1 MPESRKKHPHKPP
14 QMGQTLNRFRRNFIR
29 LKKAIFTDKAALN
42 WLFLVASLLFSLSVF
57 AQDQVIRIGG
67 DLDYPPY
74 EFLNTQ
80 GEPDGYNTEL
90 TLAIA
95 EVMGMKVEFV
105 FDSWSSVRQQL
116 DNEEIDILQG
126 MVYSDSRAKTLSFS
140 PSHALINQS
149 IFTRK
154 GLPLISNLNH
164 FEGQGLVVQ
173 DQGIM
178 HDYLVENKVNA
189 ELVLVKTHADALR
202 LVASGANDYALV
214 ANLPGLYLGK
224 ELALSNLR
232 SITQPYGTQRY
243 GYAALQKNENLIA
256 KFSEGMAILKNTG
269 RQQEIYDKWLG
280 PLSNQGPDWKLI
292 GQFTLT
298 ISSLLLLFLG
308 GSLIWNR
315 MLSKEVL
322 KRTQRLELQ
331 QQQLI
336 QADKMASLGVLVS
349 GVAHEINNPCSLM
362 LLNIPAI
369 QEVHRDLE
377 EILEDHYQNE
387 GEFYLAGI
395 EYSLMR
401 DELPKMLNDM
411 MAGSQRI
418 SRIVNDLRD
427 FGRQENIELTEHVD
441 INQLVST
448 SYRLIEQ
455 TVRNYS
461 DNVSIKLEDKLPTFL
476 GSAQRI
482 EQVIINLI
490 LNAAQSLTSREK
502 SIDIRTYMDRSKGLL
517 ILEIKDE
524 GCGIAIE
531 NLKRLEDPFFTTK
544 RDQGGT
550 GLGLSISSNIV
561 SEHGGQLSFQ
571 SILKKGTT
579 VTLILPIFNLKA
591 NQKAHA

>member
-1 MPESRKKHPHKPP
+1 MSNILDFLLKIQRLTSVKKYQKE
-14 QMGQTLNRFRRNFIR
+14 
-29 LKKAIFTDKAALN
+29 IFY
-42 WLFLVASLLFSLSVF
+42 LVFSYIIGAYSTGLM
-57 AQDQVIRIGG
+57 AENEVIRVGG
-67 DLDYPPY
+67 DLYYPPY
-74 EFLNTQ
+74 EFLNSQ

-95 EVMGMKVEFV
+95 DVMGMKVEFV

-116 DNEEIDILQG
+116 DSQEVDILQG
-126 MVYSDSRAKTLSFS
+126 MVYSDMRAKTLSFS
-140 PSHALINQS
+140 PSHALITQS

-154 GLPLISNLNH
+154 GLPLISNLSS
-164 FEGQGLVVQ
+164 FSGQDLVVQ

-189 ELVLVKTHADALR
+189 NLVLVNTHADALR
-202 LVASGANDYALV
+202 LVASGASNYALV

-243 GYAALQKNENLIA
+243 GYAALQKNEHLIA
-256 KFSEGMAILKNTG
+256 RFSEGLAILKNTG

-280 PLSNQGPDWKLI
+280 PLNKQGPDWKVI
-292 GQFTLT
+292 GQFTL
-298 ISSLLLLFLG
+298 IASSLLLLFLG

-315 MLSKEVL
+315 MLSREVL
-322 KRTQRLELQ
+322 KRTKRVELQ

-377 EILEDHYQNE
+377 DILEDHYQQH

-401 DELPKMLNDM
+401 DELPKMLDDM
-411 MAGSQRI
+411 MSGSQRI

-441 INQLVST
+441 LNQLVST
-448 SYRLIEQ
+448 AYRLIEQ
-455 TVRNYS
+455 TIRSYS
-461 DNVSIKLEDKLPTFL
+461 DNVTLDYEDKLPSFL

-490 LNAAQSLTSREK
+490 VNAAQSLDSREK
-502 SIDIRTYMDRSKGLL
+502 SIHIRTRFNRQTGQLV
-517 ILEIKDE
+517 LEIKDQ

-561 SEHGGQLSFQ
+561 SEHGGQLNFDSV
-571 SILKKGTT
+571 LNTGTT
-579 VTLILPIFNLKA
+579 VTLTLPVFNK
-591 NQKAHA
+591 KAHT

>member
-1 MPESRKKHPHKPP
+1 
-14 QMGQTLNRFRRNFIR
+14 
-29 LKKAIFTDKAALN
+29 
-42 WLFLVASLLFSLSVF
+42 
-57 AQDQVIRIGG
+57 
-67 DLDYPPY
+67 
-74 EFLNTQ
+74 
-80 GEPDGYNTEL
+80 
-90 TLAIA
+90 
-95 EVMGMKVEFV
+95 
-105 FDSWSSVRQQL
+105 
-116 DNEEIDILQG
+116 
-126 MVYSDSRAKTLSFS
+126 
-140 PSHALINQS
+140 
-149 IFTRK
+149 
-154 GLPLISNLNH
+154 
-164 FEGQGLVVQ
+164 
-173 DQGIM
+173 
-178 HDYLVENKVNA
+178 
-189 ELVLVKTHADALR
+189 
-202 LVASGANDYALV
+202 
-214 ANLPGLYLGK
+214 
-224 ELALSNLR
+224 
-232 SITQPYGTQRY
+232 
-243 GYAALQKNENLIA
+243 
-256 KFSEGMAILKNTG
+256 MAILKNTG

-292 GQFTLT
+292 GQFTL
-298 ISSLLLLFLG
+298 IVSSLLLLFLG

-377 EILEDHYQNE
+377 EILEDHYQKE

-418 SRIVNDLRD
+418 SRIVDDLRD

-461 DNVSIKLEDKLPTFL
+461 DNVSIKFEDKLPTFL

-517 ILEIKDE
+517 VLEIKDE

-571 SILKKGTT
+571 SVLKKGTT
-579 VTLILPIFNLKA
+579 VTLTLPIFNLKA

>member
-1 MPESRKKHPHKPP
+1 M
-14 QMGQTLNRFRRNFIR
+14 LNTQQD
-29 LKKAIFTDKAALN
+29 L
-42 WLFLVASLLFSLSVF
+42 LFQLAKLPSQKIQKGLFFSFVLGFLSLLSFPTQADDSI
-57 AQDQVIRIGG
+57 IRIGG
-67 DLDYPPY
+67 DLNYPPY
-74 EFLNTQ
+74 EFVNSQ

-95 EVMGMKVEFV
+95 EVMGMQVEFV

-116 DNEEIDILQG
+116 DTQEIDILQG
-126 MVYSDSRAKTLSFS
+126 MVYSDMRARTLSFS
-140 PSHALINQS
+140 PSHALITQS

-154 GLPLISNLNH
+154 GLPLISNLSSFN
-164 FEGQGLVVQ
+164 GQDLVVQ

-189 ELVLVKTHADALR
+189 NLVLVETHADALR
-202 LVASGANDYALV
+202 LVASGASNYALV

-256 KFSEGMAILKNTG
+256 KFSEGLAILKNTG

-280 PLSNQGPDWKLI
+280 PLSKQGPDWKLI
-292 GQFTLT
+292 GQFTL
-298 ISSLLLLFLG
+298 IVSSLLLLFLG

-315 MLSKEVL
+315 MLSREVL
-322 KRTQRLELQ
+322 KRTQKLELQ

-369 QEVHRDLE
+369 QEAHRDLE
-377 EILEDHYQNE
+377 DILEDHYQNN

-448 SYRLIEQ
+448 SFRLIEQ
-455 TVRNYS
+455 TIRSYS
-461 DNVSIKLEDKLPTFL
+461 DNIRIELEDNLPSFL

-490 LNAAQSLTSREK
+490 VNAAQSLDSRDK
-502 SIDIRTYMDRSKGLL
+502 SIHIRTYFNQPAGQLT
-517 ILEIKDE
+517 LEIEDQ

-561 SEHGGQLSFQ
+561 SEHGGQLSFK
-571 SILKKGTT
+571 SVLKQGTT
-579 VTLILPIFNLKA
+579 VTLTLPVF

>member
-1 MPESRKKHPHKPP
+1 ML
-14 QMGQTLNRFRRNFIR
+14 TLLPKSTLIR
-29 LKKAIFTDKAALN
+29 TKNLLNKALQKVY
-42 WLFLVASLLFSLSVF
+42 FLVFLSLFSSTAF
-57 AQDQVIRIGG
+57 ANQDIIRIGG

-74 EFLNTQ
+74 EFLNSQ

-116 DNEEIDILQG
+116 DRQEIDILQG
-126 MVYSDSRAKTLSFS
+126 MVYSDMRAKTLSFS
-140 PSHALINQS
+140 PSHALITQS
-149 IFTRK
+149 IFTRQ
-154 GLPLISNLNH
+154 GLPLISNLNL
-164 FEGQGLVVQ
+164 FNGQDLVVQ

-189 ELVLVKTHADALR
+189 NLVLVETHADALR

-292 GQFTLT
+292 GQFTL
-298 ISSLLLLFLG
+298 IVSSLLLLFLG

-315 MLSKEVL
+315 MLSREVS
-322 KRTQRLELQ
+322 KRTQRVELQ

-362 LLNIPAI
+362 LLNLPTI

-377 EILEDHYQNE
+377 EILEDYYQSQ

-395 EYSLMR
+395 EYSIIR

-411 MAGSQRI
+411 MSGSQRI

-461 DNVSIKLEDKLPTFL
+461 DNISIQYEDNLPSFL

-490 LNAAQSLTSREK
+490 LNAAQSLTSKDK
-502 SIDIRTYMDRSKGLL
+502 SIEIRTFMDSTKGQLV
-517 ILEIKDE
+517 LEIKDQ

-561 SEHGGQLSFQ
+561 SEHGGKLSFK
-571 SILKKGTT
+571 SELNKGTKVSLT
-579 VTLILPIFNLKA
+579 LPIF

>member
-1 MPESRKKHPHKPP
+1 MHEIPNKTLSQRPYPP
-14 QMGQTLNRFRRNFIR
+14 FFACLMRRFFRFVFCTL
-29 LKKAIFTDKAALN
+29 
-42 WLFLVASLLFSLSVF
+42 LVSSQLLL
-57 AQDQVIRIGG
+57 ANDDVIRIGG
-67 DLDYPPY
+67 DLNYPPY
-74 EFLNTQ
+74 EFVNSQ

-95 EVMGMKVEFV
+95 EVMGMQVEFV
-105 FDSWSSVRQQL
+105 FDSWSSVRSQL
-116 DNEEIDILQG
+116 DTQQIDILQG
-126 MVYSDSRAKTLSFS
+126 MVYSEMRAKTLSFS
-140 PSHALINQS
+140 PSHALITQS

-154 GLPLISNLNH
+154 GLPLISNLSSFN
-164 FEGQGLVVQ
+164 GQDLVVQ
-173 DQGIM
+173 DKGIM
-178 HDYLVENKVNA
+178 HDYLVENQVNA
-189 ELVLVKTHADALR
+189 NLVLVETHADALR
-202 LVASGANDYALV
+202 LVASGSSNYALV

-243 GYAALQKNENLIA
+243 GYAALQKNEHLIA
-256 KFSEGMAILKNTG
+256 RFSEGLAILKNTG

-280 PLSNQGPDWKLI
+280 PLNKQGPDWKLI
-292 GQFTLT
+292 GQFTL
-298 ISSLLLLFLG
+298 IVSSLLLLFLG

-315 MLSKEVL
+315 MLSRQVL
-322 KRTQRLELQ
+322 KRTQKLELQ

-377 EILEDHYQNE
+377 DILEDHYQTH

-401 DELPKMLNDM
+401 DELPKMLSDM

-418 SRIVNDLRD
+418 SRIVDDLRD

-461 DNVSIKLEDKLPTFL
+461 DKVSIEFEENLPSFL

-490 LNAAQSLTSREK
+490 LNAAQSLESRDK
-502 SIDIRTYMDRSKGLL
+502 SIQIRTYLNRQTSQLT
-517 ILEIKDE
+517 LEIQDQ

-550 GLGLSISSNIV
+550 GLGLSISSNII
-561 SEHGGQLSFQ
+561 SEHGGQLRFESV
-571 SILKKGTT
+571 LKQGTT
-579 VTLILPIFNLKA
+579 VTLTLPVF
-591 NQKAHA
+591 NQKART

>member
-1 MPESRKKHPHKPP
+1 MHEADKKH
-14 QMGQTLNRFRRNFIR
+14 LNTFNKMSLSI
-29 LKKAIFTDKAALN
+29 LLSSYLN
-42 WLFLVASLLFSLSVF
+42 GLFFSLLLALPLTVF
-57 AQDQVIRIGG
+57 AEDQVIRIGG
-67 DLDYPPY
+67 DLYYPPY
-74 EFLNTQ
+74 EFLNSQ

-105 FDSWSSVRQQL
+105 FDSWSSVRTQL
-116 DNEEIDILQG
+116 DTKEIDILQG
-126 MVYSDSRAKTLSFS
+126 MVYSDMRAKTLSFS
-140 PSHALINQS
+140 PSHALITQS

-154 GLPLISNLNH
+154 GLPLISNLSN
-164 FEGQGLVVQ
+164 FDGQGLVVQ

-178 HDYLVENKVNA
+178 HDYLLENKVKANLI
-189 ELVLVKTHADALR
+189 LVETHADALR

-243 GYAALQKNENLIA
+243 GYAALQQNEHLVA
-256 KFSEGMAILKNTG
+256 RFSEGLAILKNTG

-280 PLSNQGPDWKLI
+280 PLNKQGQNWKLI
-292 GQFTLT
+292 GQLTL
-298 ISSLLLLFLG
+298 IIALLLFLFLG
-308 GSLIWNR
+308 GSLVWNR
-315 MLSKEVL
+315 LLSREVL
-322 KRTQRLELQ
+322 KRTKKLELQ
-331 QQQLI
+331 QMQLI

-377 EILEDHYQNE
+377 DILEDHYQSH

-401 DELPKMLNDM
+401 DELPKMLNEM

-455 TVRNYS
+455 TIRSYS
-461 DNVSIKLEDKLPTFL
+461 DNVSIEYEANLPSFL

-490 LNAAQSLTSREK
+490 VNAAQSLASRDK
-502 SIDIRTYMDRSKGLL
+502 SIHIRTYFNAQAKQLT
-517 ILEIKDE
+517 LEIKDQ

-531 NLKRLEDPFFTTK
+531 NLNRLEDPFFTTK

-550 GLGLSISSNIV
+550 GLGLSISSNII
-561 SEHGGQLSFQ
+561 SEHGGKLCFESVLEQ
-571 SILKKGTT
+571 GTT
-579 VTLILPIFNLKA
+579 VTLTLPVF
-591 NQKAHA
+591 NQKACT

>member
-1 MPESRKKHPHKPP
+1 MPNCQDNAPIKKTKNSH
-14 QMGQTLNRFRRNFIR
+14 
-29 LKKAIFTDKAALN
+29 LKWIKGYINGVILCLLTGYSLAT
-42 WLFLVASLLFSLSVF
+42 VAN
-57 AQDQVIRIGG
+57 DEVIRIGG
-67 DLDYPPY
+67 DLYYPPY
-74 EFLNTQ
+74 EFLNSQ

-95 EVMGMKVEFV
+95 EVMGMNVEFV
-105 FDSWSSVRQQL
+105 FDSWSSVRNQL
-116 DNEEIDILQG
+116 DKQEIDILQG
-126 MVYSDSRAKTLSFS
+126 MVYSDMRAKTLSFS
-140 PSHALINQS
+140 PSHALITQS

-154 GLPLISNLNH
+154 GLPLIRSLSSFN
-164 FEGQGLVVQ
+164 GQDLVVQ

-178 HDYLVENKVNA
+178 HDYLLENKVNA
-189 ELVLVKTHADALR
+189 NLVLVETHADALR
-202 LVASGANDYALV
+202 LVASGSSDYALV

-243 GYAALQKNENLIA
+243 GYSALKKNENLIA
-256 KFSEGMAILKNTG
+256 RFSEGLAILKNTG
-269 RQQEIYDKWLG
+269 RQQAIYDKWLG
-280 PLSNQGPDWKLI
+280 PLSKQGPDWKVI
-292 GQFTLT
+292 GQFTL
-298 ISSLLLLFLG
+298 IVSSLLFLFLG

-315 MLSKEVL
+315 MLSREVL
-322 KRTQRLELQ
+322 KRTEKLELQ

-377 EILEDHYQNE
+377 DILEDHFQNN
-387 GEFYLAGI
+387 GDFYLAGI

-455 TVRNYS
+455 TIRSYS
-461 DNVSIKLEDKLPTFL
+461 DNVSIEYEDNLPSFL

-490 LNAAQSLTSREK
+490 VNAAQSLTSRDK
-502 SIDIRTYMDRSKGLL
+502 SIHIRTYFNRQSKQLT
-517 ILEIKDE
+517 LEIKDQ

-561 SEHGGQLSFQ
+561 SEHGGQLSFK
-571 SILKKGTT
+571 SILKQGTT
-579 VTLILPIFNLKA
+579 VILTLPVF

>member
-1 MPESRKKHPHKPP
+1 M
-14 QMGQTLNRFRRNFIR
+14 LNTQQD
-29 LKKAIFTDKAALN
+29 L
-42 WLFLVASLLFSLSVF
+42 LFQLAKLPSQKIQKGFFFSFVLGFLSLLSFPTQADDSI
-57 AQDQVIRIGG
+57 IRIGG
-67 DLDYPPY
+67 DLNYPPY
-74 EFLNTQ
+74 EFVNSQ

-95 EVMGMKVEFV
+95 EVMGMQVEFV

-116 DNEEIDILQG
+116 DTQEIDILQG
-126 MVYSDSRAKTLSFS
+126 MVYSDMRARTLSFS
-140 PSHALINQS
+140 PSHALITQS

-154 GLPLISNLNH
+154 GLPLISNLSSFN
-164 FEGQGLVVQ
+164 GQDLVVQ

-189 ELVLVKTHADALR
+189 NLVLVETHADALR
-202 LVASGANDYALV
+202 LVASGASNYALV

-256 KFSEGMAILKNTG
+256 KFSEGLAILKNTG

-280 PLSNQGPDWKLI
+280 PLSKQGPDWKLI
-292 GQFTLT
+292 GQFTL
-298 ISSLLLLFLG
+298 IVSSLLLLFLG

-315 MLSKEVL
+315 MLSREVL
-322 KRTQRLELQ
+322 KRTQKLELQ

-369 QEVHRDLE
+369 QEAHRDLE
-377 EILEDHYQNE
+377 DILEDHYQNN

-448 SYRLIEQ
+448 SFRLIEQ
-455 TVRNYS
+455 TIRSYS
-461 DNVSIKLEDKLPTFL
+461 DNIRIELEDNLPSFL

-490 LNAAQSLTSREK
+490 VNAAQSLDSRDK
-502 SIDIRTYMDRSKGLL
+502 SIHIRTYFNQPAGQLT
-517 ILEIKDE
+517 LEIEDQ

-561 SEHGGQLSFQ
+561 SEHGGQLSFK
-571 SILKKGTT
+571 SELKQGTT
-579 VTLILPIFNLKA
+579 VTLTLPVF

>member
-1 MPESRKKHPHKPP
+1 MPNCQDNAPIKKIKNAH
-14 QMGQTLNRFRRNFIR
+14 
-29 LKKAIFTDKAALN
+29 LKWIKGYINGVIICLLAGHALAS
-42 WLFLVASLLFSLSVF
+42 VAN
-57 AQDQVIRIGG
+57 DEIIRIGG
-67 DLDYPPY
+67 DLYYPPY
-74 EFLNTQ
+74 EFLNSQ

-105 FDSWSSVRQQL
+105 FDSWSSVRSQL
-116 DNEEIDILQG
+116 DTQEIDILQG
-126 MVYSDSRAKTLSFS
+126 MVYSDMRAKTLSFS
-140 PSHALINQS
+140 PSHALITQS

-154 GLPLISNLNH
+154 GLPIIRNLSSFN
-164 FEGQGLVVQ
+164 GQDLVVQ

-178 HDYLVENKVNA
+178 HDYLLENKVNA
-189 ELVLVKTHADALR
+189 NLVLVETHADALR
-202 LVASGANDYALV
+202 LVASGSSDYALV

-243 GYAALQKNENLIA
+243 GYSALKKNENLIA
-256 KFSEGMAILKNTG
+256 RFSEGLAILKNTG
-269 RQQEIYDKWLG
+269 RQQAIYDKWLG
-280 PLSNQGPDWKLI
+280 PLSKQGPDWKVI
-292 GQFTLT
+292 GQFTL
-298 ISSLLLLFLG
+298 IVSSLLFLFLG

-315 MLSKEVL
+315 MLSREVL
-322 KRTQRLELQ
+322 KRTEKLELQ

-377 EILEDHYQNE
+377 DILEDHFQNH
-387 GEFYLAGI
+387 GDFYLAGI

-455 TVRNYS
+455 TIRSYS
-461 DNVSIKLEDKLPTFL
+461 DNVSIEYEDNLPSFL

-490 LNAAQSLTSREK
+490 VNAAQSLTSRDK
-502 SIDIRTYMDRSKGLL
+502 SIHIRTYFNRQSKQLT
-517 ILEIKDE
+517 LEIKDQ

-561 SEHGGQLSFQ
+561 SEHGGQLSFK
-571 SILKKGTT
+571 SILKQGTT
-579 VTLILPIFNLKA
+579 VILTLPVF